1 MDKIDVVI
9 IEDDPNITQ
18 IYQEIIKTTTRF
30 QVVGIAETL
39 KTAQTIIQAY
49 QPQLILLDNYLP
61 DGLGIDLYRD
71 LISQKKKRKMDV
83 VLITAT
89 DDVES
94 VREAMQLGCFDYLLK
109 PISFDRFQE
118 TLQRYL
124 NLNNAMK
131 AYDNLNQK
139 HIDDLF
145 NLQHRK
151 QQANLLP
158 KGIEQVTLDRFI
170 SHFSRH
176 SGQKFTVEHVSQSTG
191 VSKTTAR
198 RYLEYCST
206 HGLIVSQNEYGKVGR
221 PERVYIKY

>member
-1 MDKIDVVI
+1 MDKITVVI
-9 IEDDPNITQ
+9 IEDDINIAQ
-18 IYQEIIKTTTRF
+18 IYQEIIKTSSRF
-30 QVVGIAETL
+30 QIVGIAETI

-61 DGLGIDLYRD
+61 DGLGMDLYREI
-71 LISQKKKRKMDV
+71 ISQKKKRKMDV
-83 VLITAT
+83 VLITAS
-89 DDVES
+89 DDVDS

-109 PISFDRFQE
+109 PVSFDRFQE

-124 NLNNAMK
+124 NLNNAMN

-151 QQANLLP
+151 QRVNLLP
-158 KGIEQVTLDRFI
+158 KGIEQVTLDKI
-170 SHFSRH
+170 INLFSRNTGH
-176 SGQKFTVEHVSQSTG
+176 KFTVENVTQNIG

-198 RYLEYCST
+198 RYLEYCAT
-206 HGLIVSQNEYGKVGR
+206 NGLIVSENEYGKVGR